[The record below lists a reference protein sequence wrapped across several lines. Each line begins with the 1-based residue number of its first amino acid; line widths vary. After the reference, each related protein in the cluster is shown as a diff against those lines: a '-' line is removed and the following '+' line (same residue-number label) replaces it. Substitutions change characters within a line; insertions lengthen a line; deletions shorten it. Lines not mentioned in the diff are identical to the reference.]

1 MYQYIGSLSTAPYL
15 PPKPPH
21 KYRLMLPI
29 LLVTA
34 NPPRVYTIYTLLPNA
49 RISSRERER
58 EGEVHLTYVERGN
71 GLRYLEIYNAR
82 SIVVVS
88 DYYWA
93 RTIARGDGF
102 DLRGIIRLGSE

>member
-34 NPPRVYTIYTLLPNA
+34 YPPRVYTIYTLLPNA

-82 SIVVVS
+82 SIVVVR